1 MRSPPRGTFDP
12 FRHQPLPAR
21 DNPKLNRSPLSPP
34 VMSTTW
40 SARIADRYSCKLSP
54 ELADWFDRETWK
66 QEGRGEYRVPIH
78 PEHLIVE
85 APESIWPGLMP
96 CDLLPIIGNA
106 AGDWLCVRVNPD
118 NVAAEVVQWYHGG
131 GDWIPWG
138 KTLAEAI
145 LFDAVVDRLPG
156 TTRRHAV
163 PAENPR
169 PHAGQKSDDP
179 ILHWAL
185 EHLPESTAS
194 TLDSSLSEEEVAQ
207 ILLDDQVAE
216 IAVRCEL
223 VVAGLMQWTRKTL
236 ESFFNADPSIDRD
249 HLAEWS
255 FDVDRIPTDTNQQF
269 EQQHGV
275 TLLGMQDWYGAEGHA
290 RRVIELDN
298 ELAWAWDI
306 AGYAAERRGDLEGAK
321 AAYQRAATCSVF
333 TDQSIRL
340 ETHWTAPVSAK
351 FSVARL
357 LDLDLQQV
365 SQSTYLSA
373 LCDADPKKR
382 RSRTTAYWN
391 EQATRFEEKGDL
403 EKAYRCFV
411 AAGWDVG
418 AESMG
423 VYADLLDR
431 ISAIAD
437 QLGQAGRAETART
450 HRRCLRER
458 HAV

>member
-1 MRSPPRGTFDP
+1 
-12 FRHQPLPAR
+12 
-21 DNPKLNRSPLSPP
+21 
-34 VMSTTW
+34 MSSTW
-40 SARIADRYSCKLSP
+40 SAQLADRYRCELSP
-54 ELADWFDRETWK
+54 ELADWFDREIWK
-66 QEGRGEYRVPIH
+66 QEGRGEYRKPIN
-78 PEHLIVE
+78 PESLILE

-96 CDLLPIIGNA
+96 CDLLPIISNA
-106 AGDWLCVRVNPD
+106 AGDWLCARVDRD
-118 NVAAEVVQWYHGG
+118 NVASEVVQWYHGG

-138 KTLAEAI
+138 KNLAEAI

-156 TTRRHAV
+156 TARRHAV
-163 PAENPR
+163 PAEDPR
-169 PHAGQKSDDP
+169 PNAGQKADDP

-185 EHLPESTAS
+185 EHLPDSVAS
-194 TLDSSLSEEEVAQ
+194 ALDPSLGEDDIAQ
-207 ILLDDQVAE
+207 VLLDGQIAE

-236 ESFFNADPSIDRD
+236 ESFFNADASINRD
-249 HLAEWS
+249 YLAEWS
-255 FDVDRIPTDTNQQF
+255 FDVDRIPRDTNQQF

-290 RRVIELDN
+290 RRVIELDA

-306 AGYAAERRGDLEGAK
+306 AGYAAERRGDLEGAN
-321 AAYQRAATCSVF
+321 AAYQRAAGCSVF

-340 ETHWTAPVSAK
+340 ETHWTAAQSAK

-357 LDLDLQQV
+357 FEIDLQLV

-373 LCDADPKKR
+373 LCDSDPKRGRAKA
-382 RSRTTAYWN
+382 TAYWK
-391 EQATRFEEKGDL
+391 EQGSQFEKQGDL
-403 EKAYRCFV
+403 DKAYRCYV

-418 AESMG
+418 ADSMA
-423 VYADLLDR
+423 VFADLLDR

-437 QLGQAGRAETART
+437 QLGHVGRAETART